1 MAEVRAGGDRGLD
14 LAGRLER
21 HLAAWLGAWPP
32 APGELLVV
40 GSARRTTP
48 GWDGKVYPVVGV
60 STPDGTVLS
69 VPPDL
74 VAPTRAAGG
83 DMAAVAAAVPAL
95 VGRPDARF
103 GRGVF
108 RWCHELVEG
117 DPWRL
122 TPPLSGGHSPAP
134 GPEAVWP
141 EAVWPEAVWLAPD
154 DERVPPWLAV
164 FNGEVLV
171 HLDEHGR
178 YGAGVGRKRHDDW
191 GQELSVATEE
201 HLRGKGLARRL
212 VAQAARRVADEGAVA
227 TYLHA
232 ISNIASAKVAEA
244 SGFPDTGWWILG
256 LPVAS

>member
-1 MAEVRAGGDRGLD
+1 LE

-21 HLAAWLGAWPP
+21 HLVEWLGAWPP
-32 APGELLVV
+32 AGGLTIV
-40 GSARRTTP
+40 GSEHRVRP
-48 GWDGKVYPVVGV
+48 GWDGKVYPVAGV
-60 STPDGTVLS
+60 ATPDGTVLS

-74 VAPTRAAGG
+74 VEQARAAGE
-83 DMAAVAAAVPAL
+83 DLQTVAAALPAL

-103 GRGVF
+103 GQGVF

-117 DPWRL
+117 TD
-122 TPPLSGGHSPAP
+122 SK
-134 GPEAVWP
+134 
-141 EAVWPEAVWLAPD
+141 AVWLPPD

-178 YGAGVGRKRHDDW
+178 YGAGVGRKRHDDF

-201 HLRGKGLARRL
+201 HLRGQGLARRL

-232 ISNIASAKVAEA
+232 VSNTASARVAEA
-244 SGFPDTGWWILG
+244 VGFPDTGWRVLG

>member
-1 MAEVRAGGDRGLD
+1 ME

-21 HLAAWLGAWPP
+21 HLSDWLGAWPP
-32 APGELLVV
+32 AGEFTIV
-40 GSARRTTP
+40 GSTRRTTP
-48 GWDGKVYPVVGV
+48 GWDGRIYPVAGV
-60 STPDGTVLS
+60 ATPDGTVLS

-74 VAPTRAAGG
+74 VDEVRAAGADLRAVG
-83 DMAAVAAAVPAL
+83 AALPKI
-95 VGRPDARF
+95 VGRPDGKF

-108 RWCHELVEG
+108 RWCHELVG
-117 DPWRL
+117 GTDPD
-122 TPPLSGGHSPAP
+122 
-134 GPEAVWP
+134 
-141 EAVWPEAVWLAPD
+141 AVWLPPD

-164 FNGEVLV
+164 FNGDVLV

-201 HLRGKGLARRL
+201 HLRGQGLARRL

-232 ISNIASAKVAEA
+232 LTNTASAKVAEA

>member
-1 MAEVRAGGDRGLD
+1 MD

-21 HLAAWLGAWPP
+21 HLTEWLGAWPP
-32 APGELLVV
+32 AGELTIV
-40 GSARRTTP
+40 GSERRTGP
-48 GWDGKVYPVVGV
+48 GWDGKVYPVAGV
-60 STPDGTVLS
+60 ATPAGAVLS
-69 VPPDL
+69 VPPD
-74 VAPTRAAGG
+74 VVDGARAAGDDLDAVG
-83 DMAAVAAAVPAL
+83 AALPAL
-95 VGRPDARF
+95 VGRPDAKF

-108 RWCHELVEG
+108 RWCHELG
-117 DPWRL
+117 DGTDPD
-122 TPPLSGGHSPAP
+122 
-134 GPEAVWP
+134 
-141 EAVWPEAVWLAPD
+141 AVWLPPD

-164 FNGEVLV
+164 FNGDVLV

-178 YGAGVGRKRHDDW
+178 YGAGVGRKRHDAF

-201 HLRGKGLARRL
+201 HLRGRGLARRL

-232 ISNIASAKVAEA
+232 VSNTASARVAEA